1 MHIKRAYVM
10 FITSFKLVASLFFLE
25 KKGNFSEKREANMFC
40 RTLVLIESLGMGL
53 KPLAGTILPKL
64 P

>member
-1 MHIKRAYVM
+1 M